1 MIRLIDAR
9 LCSDCDNVF
18 DEELFKDC
26 PRCASVYSIHLKRF
40 VPPVETVQGKKS
52 KIDISGTKGE
62 QNEKTDEGSS
72 TSING

>member
-26 PRCASVYSIHLKRF
+26 PRCASVYSVHLKRF
-40 VPPVETVQGKKS
+40 VPPVETVRGKKS
-52 KIDISGTKGE
+52 KIDIS
-62 QNEKTDEGSS
+62 
-72 TSING
+72 